1 MDSLRTEAL
10 TDALR
15 SDLGDGLRTV
25 AVGDVPGR
33 EYDITY
39 MRADIDELYTD
50 EMREKIFEE
59 IVLEHIAEA
68 RQKDLFPP
76 LGGLE
81 YTVRVFDDGINLVGW
96 TDELALF
103 VGLDDDESLIPPAV
117 AACREQL

>member
-1 MDSLRTEAL
+1 MDSLRTEKL

-25 AVGDVPGR
+25 AVGNVPGR
-33 EYDITY
+33 EYEITY

-50 EMREKIFEE
+50 EMRENVFEE

-68 RQKDLFPP
+68 RQEDLFPP
-76 LGGLE
+76 LGRLG
-81 YTVRVFDDGINLVGW
+81 YTIRVFEKGINLVGW

-117 AACREQL
+117 TSCREQL